1 MMDIRRRCRPPVS
14 VSPLLASWI
23 VGVLMSLG
31 LGHSFSQEK
40 SEGKSVSSPASKA
53 TTAPGKLSLPG
64 DSFTILDRPAF
75 VFMPEEAKRSSPQP
89 WIFYA
94 PTLPA
99 YPDEAERWMHQSFLD
114 AGIAIAGV
122 DVGEAYGSPAS
133 HSAFNALYEEV
144 TTKRGFAKKACLFGR
159 SRGGLWVS
167 SWAIAYPEKVAGII
181 GIYPVYDFRT
191 YPKLEAAAPAYGLSS
206 QELDQRSKEFN
217 PIERISALARAQ
229 IPVTIIHGD
238 QDVLV
243 PLEPNSAE
251 LKRVYKAEASEE
263 LVNLIV
269 APGQGHSFWEGFFRE
284 PRLVQFAIERARAGA
299 K

>member
-1 MMDIRRRCRPPVS
+1 MTLNRFLPLGSCPV
-14 VSPLLASWI
+14 LL
-23 VGVLMSLG
+23 VGVLTGLLG
-31 LGHSFSQEK
+31 GFAVNRSCAQEN
-40 SEGKSVSSPASKA
+40 SSKTTANAPAPKA
-53 TTAPGKLSLPG
+53 ASAPGKLSLPG
-64 DSFTILDRPAF
+64 DNLTILDRPAF
-75 VFMPEEAKRSSPQP
+75 VFMPEDSKRSSPQP

-122 DVGEAYGSPAS
+122 DVGEAYGSPTS
-133 HSAFNALYEEV
+133 HRVFNALYEEL
-144 TTKRGFAKKACLFGR
+144 TTKRGFAKRACLFGR

-167 SWAIAYPEKVAGII
+167 SWAIAHPEKVAGII

-191 YPKLEAAAPAYGLSS
+191 YPKLESAAPAYGLSS

-217 PIERISALARAQ
+217 PVERLGAIAKAK

-238 QDVLV
+238 QDVVV
-243 PLEPNSAE
+243 PLEPNSGKLKEAYQAE
-251 LKRVYKAEASEE
+251 GCEE
-263 LVNLIV
+263 LVDLIV
-269 APGQGHSFWEGFFRE
+269 APGQGHSFWEGFFRG

>member
-1 MMDIRRRCRPPVS
+1 MMEHIFCLRSFLPRPSCLPWS
-14 VSPLLASWI
+14 ACLI
-23 VGVLMSLG
+23 IG
-31 LGHSFSQEK
+31 LFCGAAPAQEK
-40 SEGKSVSSPASKA
+40 SENKPASASAPA
-53 TTAPGKLSLPG
+53 TFKAPGKLSLPG
-64 DSFTILDRPAF
+64 DSFKVLDRPAF

-114 AGIAIAGV
+114 AGIAVAGV

-133 HSAFNALYEEV
+133 HNAFNALYDEL
-144 TTKRGFAKKACLFGR
+144 TINRGFAKKACLFGR

-167 SWAIAYPEKVAGII
+167 SWAIAHPEKVAGII

-191 YPKLEAAAPAYGLSS
+191 YPKLDAAAPAYGLSS

-217 PIERISALARAQ
+217 PIERIAAIAKAK

-238 QDVLV
+238 QDIVV
-243 PLEPNSAE
+243 PLEQNSAE
-251 LKRVYKAEASEE
+251 LKRVYKAEGCEE

-269 APGQGHSFWEGFFRE
+269 APGQGHNFWEGFFRE
-284 PRLVQFAIERARAGA
+284 PRLVEFGIERARAGG

>member
-1 MMDIRRRCRPPVS
+1 MMDIRRCFRPPVS
-14 VSPLLASWI
+14 VSPLLASLI
-23 VGVLMSLG
+23 AGMLISLG
-31 LGHSFSQEK
+31 LGHAYSQEK
-40 SEGKSVSSPASKA
+40 SEDKSVSGTASKA
-53 TTAPGKLSLPG
+53 FTAPGKLSLPG
-64 DSFTILDRPAF
+64 DTFTILDRPAF

-133 HSAFNALYEEV
+133 HSAFNALYEEL

-167 SWAIAYPEKVAGII
+167 SWAIAHPEKVSGII

-206 QELDQRSKEFN
+206 QELDRRSKEFN
-217 PIERISALARAQ
+217 PVEKISVLARAK

-238 QDVLV
+238 QDVVV
-243 PLEPNSAE
+243 PLEQNSAE
-251 LKRVYKAEASEE
+251 LSRVYKAEGCGE
-263 LVNLIV
+263 LVTLIV

>member
-1 MMDIRRRCRPPVS
+1 MMEHSCNPLSYLSMSRCTRWF
-14 VSPLLASWI
+14 ASLI
-23 VGVLMSLG
+23 IG
-31 LGHSFSQEK
+31 LICGYAPAQEK
-40 SEGKSVSSPASKA
+40 SENKTASASASAKFQ
-53 TTAPGKLSLPG
+53 APGKLSLPG
-64 DSFTILDRPAF
+64 DSFMVLDRPAF
-75 VFMPEEAKRSSPQP
+75 VFMPEEAKRTSPQP

-114 AGIAIAGV
+114 AGIAVAGV

-133 HSAFNALYEEV
+133 HSAFNALYAEL
-144 TTKRGFAKKACLFGR
+144 TINRGFAKKACLFGR

-167 SWAIAYPEKVAGII
+167 SWAIAHPEKVAGII

-191 YPKLEAAAPAYGLSS
+191 YPKLDAAAPAYGLSS
-206 QELDQRSKEFN
+206 QELEQRSKEFN
-217 PIERISALARAQ
+217 PIERIAAIAKAK

-238 QDVLV
+238 QDIVV
-243 PLEPNSAE
+243 PLEQNSAE
-251 LKRVYKAEASEE
+251 LKRVYKAEGCEE
-263 LVNLIV
+263 LVNLII

-284 PRLVQFAIERARAGA
+284 PRLVEFGIERARAGG